1 MEIRN
6 VGQSGLRVSVVGVGC
21 NNFGARID
29 FDASRKVVHH
39 ALDLGIT
46 LFDTADSYGN
56 RGGSESAL
64 GEMLGDRRK
73 DVVIATKFG
82 WPMDDTGVLKGG
94 SRRYIMSAV
103 EDSLRRL
110 KTDWIDLYQFHQP
123 DPLTPIE
130 ETLRALDDLV
140 RQGKVRYLGSSNM
153 AAWQVVDAHWISH
166 TRHLNAFICA
176 QNEYSLMVRDADREL
191 LPALRAHG
199 QGLLPFFPLAGGL
212 LTGKYKRGAPM
223 PEGARLTYVKPSADR
238 FLTERNWSIL
248 ERLDAFCAARG
259 HSLIELAFSWLA
271 SRSPVS
277 SVIAGATKPEQ
288 LDANVRAIAW
298 HLTPEDLA
306 EIDKI
311 TN

>member
-1 MEIRN
+1 
-6 VGQSGLRVSVVGVGC
+6 
-21 NNFGARID
+21 
-29 FDASRKVVHH
+29 
-39 ALDLGIT
+39 
-46 LFDTADSYGN
+46 
-56 RGGSESAL
+56 
-64 GEMLGDRRK
+64 
-73 DVVIATKFG
+73 
-82 WPMDDTGVLKGG
+82 
-94 SRRYIMSAV
+94 
-103 EDSLRRL
+103 
-110 KTDWIDLYQFHQP
+110 
-123 DPLTPIE
+123 
-130 ETLRALDDLV
+130 
-140 RQGKVRYLGSSNM
+140 
-153 AAWQVVDAHWISH
+153 
-166 TRHLNAFICA
+166 
-176 QNEYSLMVRDADREL
+176 MVRDADREL

-238 FLTERNWSIL
+238 FLTERSWSIL